1 MPEKPSK
8 LMPALYGGIII
19 GLLSGIPFISFI
31 NCLCCA
37 GIMIGGFLAVF
48 FYKKDLPPDAPP
60 LTNNDALALGA
71 LAGLFGALF
80 SNIIAAGFM
89 FTVGNVAAGA
99 TYDFIVSMYDKMGM
113 LDKMPP
119 EALDQMKEGMS
130 QDTISPV
137 SVLSSFVVSPLFG
150 LIGGLI
156 GYAVY
161 KPKAEEKPPEAPTL
175 PPMEIKN

>member
-19 GLLSGIPFISFI
+19 GLISGIPFLSLV

-37 GIMIGGFLAVF
+37 GVVFGGVMAVF
-48 FYKKDLPPDAPP
+48 FYKKDLTPQMPP
-60 LTNNDALALGA
+60 LTNSDALAVGA

-80 SNIIAAGFM
+80 SNILAAVFFYTIGNIAGE
-89 FTVGNVAAGA
+89 A
-99 TYDFIVSMYDKMGM
+99 TYKAVVGLYDSMGI

-119 EALDQMKEGMS
+119 EALEQMEQGMMEGGL
-130 QDTISPV
+130 SPV
-137 SVLSSFVVSPLFG
+137 SVVTSFIIDPLFG

-156 GYAVY
+156 GYAIF
-161 KPKAEEKPPEAPTL
+161 KPKPATTPQPPVQQA
-175 PPMEIKN
+175 

>member
-19 GLLSGIPFISFI
+19 GLLSGIPFVSLI

-48 FYKKDLPPDAPP
+48 FYKKDLGPDGPP

-71 LAGLFGALF
+71 LAGVFGALL
-80 SNIIAAGFM
+80 SNILSAAFLL
-89 FTVGNVAAGA
+89 TIGNVAAGMM
-99 TYDFIVSMYDKMGM
+99 YDFILWGYEKAGM
-113 LDKMPP
+113 LDKIPP
-119 EALDQMKEGMS
+119 EALDQMREGMS
-130 QDTISPV
+130 DPSIKISNV
-137 SVLSSFVVSPLFG
+137 VTSFVISPLFG
-150 LIGGLI
+150 LLGGLI

-161 KPKAEEKPPEAPTL
+161 RPKVDVNPPAPPTL